1 MRNRWITN
9 GIGKPAELVRGKLR
23 YHRAQ
28 ATAVQL
34 PTVVKHL
41 FGRVFLHNARC
52 VPSENIR
59 AFFAP
64 HARLHAL
71 RCARRMLFA
80 QMRAVLI
87 VATAAFCSYCLCFD
101 C

>member
-9 GIGKPAELVRGKLR
+9 GIGKPAELARGKLR
-23 YHRAQ
+23 HQRAQ

-41 FGRVFLHNARC
+41 FARVFLHNARS

-64 HARLHAL
+64 HARHHAL

-87 VATAAFCSYCLCFD
+87 VVTATFCSHCLCFD